1 MTQSAIGL
9 IETQGLV
16 GIIEAADAAV
26 KAASVRLMGFEEIG
40 GGLVSIR
47 FSGDVASVQLAVQ
60 AGVEAARQVSE
71 VIGHHVIPGPH
82 ADLLNLLNGAAVKGR
97 SGSAAARPALEDLEH
112 LSVANLRQLLR
123 QIPEAQLKGRQVSRA
138 NKETLLAELQRVW
151 QRSS

>member
-26 KAASVRLMGFEEIG
+26 KAANVQLVGFEEIG
-40 GGLVSIR
+40 GGLVLIR
-47 FSGDVASVQLAVQ
+47 FSGDVASVQMAVQ
-60 AGVEAARQVSE
+60 AGVDAARQVSE

-82 ADLLNLLNGAAVKGR
+82 ADLLDLLNETAVKGR
-97 SGSAAARPALEDLEH
+97 SASAERPALEDLAH
-112 LSVANLRQLLR
+112 LPVANLRQLVR

-138 NKETLLAELQRVW
+138 NKETLLTELQRAW
-151 QRSS
+151 QRGS

>member
-26 KAASVRLMGFEEIG
+26 KAANVRLMSFEEIG

-47 FSGDVASVQLAVQ
+47 FSGDVASVQAAVQ
-60 AGVEAARQVSE
+60 AGAQAAQRVSE
-71 VIGHHVIPGPH
+71 VISHHVIPGPH
-82 ADLLNLLNGAAVKGR
+82 ADLVSLLAETASNVR
-97 SGSAAARPALEDLEH
+97 STTAERPALEDLEN
-112 LSVANLRQLLR
+112 LPVAHLRQLVR
-123 QIPEAQLKGRQVSRA
+123 QTPEARLKGRQVSRA

-151 QRSS
+151 QRDP